1 MDLRLKDR
9 YKQRLAK
16 NSMPASSH
24 KKENELETI
33 RGAVQYRIVPR
44 GFLESDKLI
53 WVVMDIK
60 DVATKEHIKVVG
72 ETNHYNVGDY
82 LEFYG
87 TWVERNGKKE
97 FHFKYALRV
106 DDDYV
111 GATAM
116 LAFLFGAKTAKR
128 IIEHYDNKPQEPM
141 NIFKNNEERFR
152 EDMKSVKGIGDKKIQ
167 KAYEKHKKYIAVDAL
182 YFKYA
187 RFNLSLSKALKLI
200 KKWGSA
206 AADII
211 DENVY
216 QLIHIDGFSFETI
229 DRIGL
234 GYYKFDKKDGRRI
247 EAYLIQ
253 ILKNAASGK
262 GDCFLPL
269 EGQEGLI
276 AQAQLGLNISDNLIR
291 EKVIDLIYKQKLYK
305 RLYEGNIVIYL
316 PHIYKAEKTVVQI
329 VSSAIHKNKVIK
341 EDKVDMII
349 ADYEKRK
356 GFTLANKQKESIK
369 TSCINQ
375 FSIISGPPGSGK
387 TTIVDVICEV
397 FRRHKKTCNIKLAA
411 LAGKAAT
418 RMAETTGI
426 EASTIHRLLGY
437 NPDTGWTYNEKN
449 QLPNV
454 DLLIIDEFSM
464 VDILL
469 FEKLMKAVSRDT
481 VVICVGD
488 KDQLP
493 SVDCGQVLE
502 DLIDVPYIPKTIL
515 EEIYRQKK
523 DSTILKRAL
532 AFNKE
537 QIPSLTEA
545 KDFKFISCEVND
557 IKKTSETVL
566 DLYVNKIKQWGIKN
580 VCLMVPQNVK
590 ELGGDIM
597 NLQLQGI
604 INPPDKSKTEI
615 SSGHKRVF
623 REGDRVIQLKNIE
636 NGISNGM
643 VGTVIECF
651 PTDRHIASEDKFTV
665 LFDNGNEK
673 TYAREDFDMLKLA
686 YALTIHKSQGS
697 EYKCIIMLMDEHQR
711 FMIRK
716 KLVYTGMTRCKDELF
731 IVGQEKMFEHALK
744 NKDKRRNTM
753 LTHLFMEYK
762 EGATIS

>member
-1 MDLRLKDR
+1 
-9 YKQRLAK
+9 
-16 NSMPASSH
+16 
-24 KKENELETI
+24 
-33 RGAVQYRIVPR
+33 
-44 GFLESDKLI
+44 
-53 WVVMDIK
+53 
-60 DVATKEHIKVVG
+60 
-72 ETNHYNVGDY
+72 
-82 LEFYG
+82 
-87 TWVERNGKKE
+87 
-97 FHFKYALRV
+97 
-106 DDDYV
+106 
-111 GATAM
+111 
-116 LAFLFGAKTAKR
+116 
-128 IIEHYDNKPQEPM
+128 
-141 NIFKNNEERFR
+141 
-152 EDMKSVKGIGDKKIQ
+152 
-167 KAYEKHKKYIAVDAL
+167 
-182 YFKYA
+182 
-187 RFNLSLSKALKLI
+187 
-200 KKWGSA
+200 
-206 AADII
+206 
-211 DENVY
+211 
-216 QLIHIDGFSFETI
+216 
-229 DRIGL
+229 
-234 GYYKFDKKDGRRI
+234 
-247 EAYLIQ
+247 
-253 ILKNAASGK
+253 
-262 GDCFLPL
+262 
-269 EGQEGLI
+269 
-276 AQAQLGLNISDNLIR
+276 
-291 EKVIDLIYKQKLYK
+291 
-305 RLYEGNIVIYL
+305 
-316 PHIYKAEKTVVQI
+316 
-329 VSSAIHKNKVIK
+329 
-341 EDKVDMII
+341 
-349 ADYEKRK
+349 
-356 GFTLANKQKESIK
+356 
-369 TSCINQ
+369 
-375 FSIISGPPGSGK
+375 
-387 TTIVDVICEV
+387 
-397 FRRHKKTCNIKLAA
+397 
-411 LAGKAAT
+411 
-418 RMAETTGI
+418 
-426 EASTIHRLLGY
+426 
-437 NPDTGWTYNEKN
+437 
-449 QLPNV
+449 
-454 DLLIIDEFSM
+454 M